1 MSYARFILCIA
12 LLLVTRAQAQS
23 EFEPLL
29 HKTYAQRIDY
39 LKKVIENIAIGTSDS
54 AAFSGIERFRAF
66 AKKHDDKELILEA
79 DLMTAYHLKKYS
91 ADFALV
97 DHKLNEV
104 IGKAIA
110 EGIVTTEARTRD
122 MLADHYFKGEGLYE
136 QAFDELF
143 KLGKLLESIP
153 DDVLPDKLYHIY
165 HIGEAYYFF
174 GDYREAIDYFKR
186 ALLIKPVAFNLN
198 GFNATRNTL
207 GLCYR
212 HLGILDSSD
221 HYFNLLLDKKGHVY
235 NEVWA
240 GIAKGNLGYNCY
252 LRGEYEKAIPL
263 FSADIKAAVAMQDWG
278 LACGSLIPLADIYF
292 KQGRIADAE
301 RLIWQ
306 AKKYVI
312 LSDQYHRY
320 ETLYPLLS
328 KLYAAKGQTVLSNLY
343 LDSTVFVKDSLAR
356 KFSALQLLRAQQKS
370 VLQQHQAEMEKVG
383 AEKKVKTLERNLLI
397 AFVLVAMIGA
407 LYVYNNQQ
415 RRHKNQK
422 FLLDMQIAAKEKE
435 LLLATVQLKDFA
447 RSISE
452 KNQLI
457 ETLEN
462 QFGANSNNAAL
473 EQLRQVTILTDEE
486 WENFRSLFGEV
497 HSGYLQRLKEKLPG
511 LTPAETRFMALAKL
525 QLSNKE
531 MAAVLGVSTQNIRTI
546 WYRLRKKLNLPE
558 EGGIEEL
565 AESI

>member
-12 LLLVTRAQAQS
+12 LLLVTRAQGQS

-165 HIGEAYYFF
+165 HIGE
-174 GDYREAIDYFKR
+174 
-186 ALLIKPVAFNLN
+186 AFNLN